1 MAKFGGSDMGL
12 YGEEQFLYTKMKDMS
27 TEERKLFLMQYS
39 SLKKDRN
46 IALILS
52 VLFGHL
58 GADQFYIGENSS
70 GYIKIILTI
79 LASVFYF
86 IFPIFVTL
94 IVLGILGFIIVVHWT
109 SIQNNVDVYNRT
121 LGNNI
126 QVFINKLREEKNNF
140 K

>member
-1 MAKFGGSDMGL
+1 
-12 YGEEQFLYTKMKDMS
+12 MKDMN
-27 TEERKLFLMQYS
+27 TEERNLFLMQYT

-52 VLFGHL
+52 VLFGYL
-58 GADQFYIGENSS
+58 GADQFYIGKNSS
-70 GYIKIILTI
+70 GYIKIFLTI

-94 IVLGILGFIIVVHWT
+94 IVLGILGFIIIGHWS
-109 SIQNNVDVYNRT
+109 SIQDDADIYNRT

-126 QVFINKLREEKNNF
+126 QVFINKLSEEKNSS

>member
-39 SLKKDRN
+39 FLKKDRN

-52 VLFGHL
+52 ILFGHL
-58 GADQFYIGENSS
+58 GADQYYIGETRT
-70 GYIKIILTI
+70 GLLKLLLTF
-79 LASVFYF
+79 LSLLFYF
-86 IFPIFVTL
+86 IFPIFVMIITL
-94 IVLGILGFIIVVHWT
+94 CVLGFFVIINWT
-109 SIQNNVDVYNRT
+109 TIQEETDTYNKN
-121 LGNNI
+121 LGNNLRT
-126 QVFINKLREEKNNF
+126 FIMKLNEEKSNS